1 VTDLS
6 QEAIMD
12 LAKAAAWPPGNW
24 ISLRLNVEWASV
36 HAHRANRR
44 NARTRSNKLTGASV
58 IANETIAEQVGW
70 DREILTIGLTVLID
84 LLPVEGFESFERMG
98 AARSSYSSAP
108 HRRHSG
114 STRSPAGSAL
124 GTGETAKAS
133 GGARKARGAQT
144 MVASDC
150 GDVQ

>member
-1 VTDLS
+1 
-6 QEAIMD
+6 MD

-36 HAHRANRR
+36 HTHRANRR

-98 AARSSYSSAP
+98 NVLGRADAGFGKDPLKLAQIGRSERLIAAK
-108 HRRHSG
+108 
-114 STRSPAGSAL
+114 L
-124 GTGETAKAS
+124 
-133 GGARKARGAQT
+133 
-144 MVASDC
+144 
-150 GDVQ
+150 